1 MIDLIS
7 LTKWFGDERGVS
19 NLNLEVQPHQVFG
32 FLGPNGAG
40 KSTTIRL
47 LMGLYLPSAGRA
59 EVFGLDASTHGP
71 QVRRRV
77 GLPSRASSPCTHA
90 SPAARSSTEWPRIRG
105 DVDPRPARPASR
117 RRFAAEL
124 DRPVHTLSKGNRQKI
139 GLIQAFMHDP
149 ELLVL
154 DEPTSGLDP
163 LLQKEFADLLEES
176 VSRGRTV
183 FLSSH
188 DLDEVQ
194 RLAHQIAI
202 IRDGCL
208 VAVDT
213 VAGAAGT
220 DRRGRSSS
228 PSAPRSTPP
237 RSTDST
243 GTKVTSST
251 GPRVSLT
258 VDGEVGP
265 LLATA
270 AHDGRGRH
278 RRAGP
283 PTSTSSSAATTAT
296 IRGWA
301 PVSGD
306 IARWDLRLRRRST
319 LAYSIGVG
327 GLRAAHRGALPD
339 LRARHARSTT

>member
-1 MIDLIS
+1 MNDNSEEPVVSLFS

-47 LMGLYLPSAGRA
+47 LLGLYLPSAGRA
-59 EVFGLDASTHGP
+59 EIFGLDTRSHGP
-71 QVRRRV
+71 QIRRRI
-77 GLPSRASSPCTHA
+77 GYLPGELALHPRLTG
-90 SPAARSSTEWPRIRG
+90 REILRRLGRIRG
-105 DVDPRPARPASR
+105 HVDNALRDSLAD
-117 RRFAAEL
+117 RFDADL
-124 DRPVHTLSKGNRQKI
+124 DRPTHKLSKGNRQKI

-149 ELLVL
+149 ELLIL

-194 RLAHQIAI
+194 LLAHQIAI
-202 IRDGCL
+202 IRNGYL

-213 VAGAAGT
+213 VQALRDRSPRTIELTFRNPVDSSALGRLAGT
-220 DRRGRSSS
+220 
-228 PSAPRSTPP
+228 T
-237 RSTDST
+237 
-243 GTKVTSST
+243 VTSSSGT
-251 GPRVSLT
+251 RVSLT

-270 AHDGRGRH
+270 AQMDVVDIVARTADLDELFRGYYRDH
-278 RRAGP
+278 P
-283 PTSTSSSAATTAT
+283 
-296 IRGWA
+296 
-301 PVSGD
+301 
-306 IARWDLRLRRRST
+306 
-319 LAYSIGVG
+319 GVG
-327 GLRAAHRGALPD
+327 AGVW
-339 LRARHARSTT
+339 